1 MIDWIV
7 EMGISVKTV
16 EDNGPKMAAVTAMD
30 EIVTDYEEENGFQK
44 PLESMQAVQDF
55 ADWFA
60 LRWCEARLANRGEVD

>member
-7 EMGISVKTV
+7 EMGISVTTV

-44 PLESMQAVQDF
+44 GLTYSDMSEEPNEKYIEQSY
-55 ADWFA
+55 
-60 LRWCEARLANRGEVD
+60 

>member
-30 EIVTDYEEENGFQK
+30 EIVTDMK
-44 PLESMQAVQDF
+44 KKTDF
-55 ADWFA
+55 K
-60 LRWCEARLANRGEVD
+60 NH